1 MGFNT
6 LHPYINLGKI
16 FDEIFCVVRAS
27 KASGSSSPLEGLHP
41 YNISMKYFNSKIY
54 SQRKP
59 NPAPPLRGSG
69 RKEFNGS

>member
-27 KASGSSSPLEGLHP
+27 KASSSSSPLEGERT
-41 YNISMKYFNSKIY
+41 NSPCGRQLQAV
-54 SQRKP
+54 S
-59 NPAPPLRGSG
+59 RG
-69 RKEFNGS
+69 GSKN